1 MFVAL
6 AAVDLLR
13 WGWMC
18 PGPRRRSNG
27 CCAQRSRSCR
37 HAAVFY
43 LADGDVRWMG
53 AVSCVW
59 CTLLRK
65 GNSSLVQRSGLVVRC
80 ARGYQW
86 YKRVWVLLNEW
97 LSCPVSAVS
106 RCCCSFSAAAA
117 LADHH
122 PPASQ
127 PASQPTQPGTHQRT
141 RKKKQGQRRS
151 LDTRSAGRRYEG
163 KVRHVGGDD
172 IDSETVGGSVGLA
185 RTADCR
191 GPWLHPAS
199 NAALVSQ
206 TATRPG
212 STSLA
217 RAVESSK
224 RSRAPQTEVV
234 AESSRAD
241 AVSRL
246 KSKNK
251 RRRRRRR
258 R

>member
-1 MFVAL
+1 MSGCPAL
-6 AAVDLLR
+6 FL
-13 WGWMC
+13 
-18 PGPRRRSNG
+18 
-27 CCAQRSRSCR
+27 Q
-37 HAAVFY
+37 
-43 LADGDVRWMG
+43 
-53 AVSCVW
+53 
-59 CTLLRK
+59 
-65 GNSSLVQRSGLVVRC
+65 
-80 ARGYQW
+80 
-86 YKRVWVLLNEW
+86 
-97 LSCPVSAVS
+97 SAVV
-106 RCCCSFSAAAA
+106 AAA
-117 LADHH
+117 LL
-122 PPASQ
+122 PPPPSPTTTRQPASQ
-127 PASQPTQPGTHQRT
+127 PASQPSQELT
-141 RKKKQGQRRS
+141 RGREKKKQGQRRS

-185 RTADCR
+185 GTADCR

>member
-1 MFVAL
+1 MSGCPAL
-6 AAVDLLR
+6 F
-13 WGWMC
+13 
-18 PGPRRRSNG
+18 P
-27 CCAQRSRSCR
+27 Q
-37 HAAVFY
+37 
-43 LADGDVRWMG
+43 
-53 AVSCVW
+53 
-59 CTLLRK
+59 
-65 GNSSLVQRSGLVVRC
+65 
-80 ARGYQW
+80 
-86 YKRVWVLLNEW
+86 
-97 LSCPVSAVS
+97 SAVV
-106 RCCCSFSAAAA
+106 AAA
-117 LADHH
+117 LL
-122 PPASQ
+122 PPPPPSPTTTSQ

-185 RTADCR
+185 GTADCR

-224 RSRAPQTEVV
+224 RSRAPQTRVV
-234 AESSRAD
+234 QKAAGLTRSRASKARTRGGGGEEED
-241 AVSRL
+241 GSGKRGCRSRKAGSCCQPPRL
-246 KSKNK
+246 F
-251 RRRRRRR
+251 
-258 R
+258 

>member
-43 LADGDVRWMG
+43 LADGDVRWMR

-80 ARGYQW
+80 ARGFQW

-106 RCCCSFSAAAA
+106 RCCCSSSAAAA

-127 PASQPTQPGTHQRT
+127 PASPARNSPEDE
-141 RKKKQGQRRS
+141 KKKQGQRRS

-172 IDSETVGGSVGLA
+172 IDSESVGGSVALA
-185 RTADCR
+185 GTADCR

>member
-1 MFVAL
+1 MPIC
-6 AAVDLLR
+6 R
-13 WGWMC
+13 SGW
-18 PGPRRRSNG
+18 RVRSVG
-27 CCAQRSRSCR
+27 CCRPSSLGLDVSWFTSSLQWMLAQRSRSCR

-80 ARGYQW
+80 ARGCQW

-106 RCCCSFSAAAA
+106 RCCCSSSAAAA

-127 PASQPTQPGTHQRT
+127 PANPARNSPEDE
-141 RKKKQGQRRS
+141 KKKQGQRRS

-185 RTADCR
+185 GTADCR

-246 KSKNK
+246 KSKN
-251 RRRRRRR
+251 
-258 R
+258 

>member
-1 MFVAL
+1 MSGCPAL
-6 AAVDLLR
+6 FL
-13 WGWMC
+13 
-18 PGPRRRSNG
+18 
-27 CCAQRSRSCR
+27 Q
-37 HAAVFY
+37 
-43 LADGDVRWMG
+43 
-53 AVSCVW
+53 
-59 CTLLRK
+59 
-65 GNSSLVQRSGLVVRC
+65 
-80 ARGYQW
+80 
-86 YKRVWVLLNEW
+86 
-97 LSCPVSAVS
+97 SAVV
-106 RCCCSFSAAAA
+106 AAA
-117 LADHH
+117 LL
-122 PPASQ
+122 PPPPSPTTTRQPASQ
-127 PASQPTQPGTHQRT
+127 PAQPGTHQRT

-172 IDSETVGGSVGLA
+172 IDSETVGGSIGLA
-185 RTADCR
+185 GTADCR

>member
-13 WGWMC
+13 WGWKC
-18 PGPRRRSNG
+18 RGPRRRSNG

-43 LADGDVRWMG
+43 LADGNVRWMG

-65 GNSSLVQRSGLVVRC
+65 GNSSLIQRSGLVVRC

-106 RCCCSFSAAAA
+106 RCCCSSSAAAA

-127 PASQPTQPGTHQRT
+127 PANPARNSPEDEKKNKVNDARWIPDQRVAAT
-141 RKKKQGQRRS
+141 
-151 LDTRSAGRRYEG
+151 
-163 KVRHVGGDD
+163 KVRSGTLEVM
-172 IDSETVGGSVGLA
+172 ISTA
-185 RTADCR
+185 R
-191 GPWLHPAS
+191 L
-199 NAALVSQ
+199 
-206 TATRPG
+206 
-212 STSLA
+212 
-217 RAVESSK
+217 
-224 RSRAPQTEVV
+224 
-234 AESSRAD
+234 
-241 AVSRL
+241 
-246 KSKNK
+246 
-251 RRRRRRR
+251 
-258 R
+258 